1 MLKQQHFF
9 CRESDRLYD
18 GDIFVDELEINGGV
32 DNHVVQ
38 SQPLR
43 SHPNIYE
50 YRNSPAK
57 LPKSQTDSSSIRSP
71 SSLGMTQTTKIGG
84 SQSSLRSAI
93 SLKETLPASSP
104 THKEAYRENMKY
116 AEREI
121 DARSDKSDNKSL
133 LSTSTSTK
141 RDFATSSPL
150 EKRPT
155 TPIGYKNKNNVK
167 NSRTHLIDG
176 QIPQTEV

>member
-1 MLKQQHFF
+1 M
-9 CRESDRLYD
+9 
-18 GDIFVDELEINGGV
+18 NGGV
-32 DNHVVQ
+32 DNHIIQ

-43 SHPNIYE
+43 SQNNIYE
-50 YRNSPAK
+50 YRNSPGK
-57 LPKSQTDSSSIRSP
+57 YPKAQTDTSSIRSP
-71 SSLGMTQTTKIGG
+71 SSLGMTQTTKVGG

-93 SLKETLPASSP
+93 SLKETPTLPASSP
-104 THKEAYRENMKY
+104 TPKEAYRENLRY

-133 LSTSTSTK
+133 LSSATSSSTK

-155 TPIGYKNKNNVK
+155 TPVGFKNKNHVK
-167 NSRTHLIDG
+167 SSRTQLIDG
-176 QIPQTEV
+176 NIPQTEV